1 MTKKVDSAMEILH
14 KVISVITVL
23 ACVAGLAW
31 SCSNDGELPAHA
43 TIYCE
48 ESFK

>member
-1 MTKKVDSAMEILH
+1 MIEKVDSIMEIFH
-14 KVISVITVL
+14 KIISVITVL

-43 TIYCE
+43 VVYE
-48 ESFK
+48 VYYE